1 MAGEGVE
8 LTLQLAPRVQPLL
21 QARIAGLG
29 ERAPADLSYCNL
41 WLFRR
46 AHGWRFHEG
55 EWPLISGRSYDGD
68 SHVLP
73 LFDLAT
79 APAAALQDMTGRH
92 GSLFPL
98 SGREIAVL
106 DPLRFRVDAN
116 PDDADYVYPAE
127 QFRRYPGRV
136 LHKKRNLMAQFT
148 SAHAVTALPYAPTL
162 RDEALAVL
170 DGWLADKHKQPGEAD
185 DLPCR
190 EALAHAAELGLEGF
204 MVRADGAPA
213 GFLLAEELQP
223 GAWVI
228 RFAKGLAR
236 YTGVAQYLFQHFA
249 LHAPRPA
256 QWLNFEQDLG
266 LPNFRRTKQSYQ
278 PAFLLPKWRASQLAQ
293 DREGRIG

>member
-1 MAGEGVE
+1 MAAEGVE
-8 LTLQLAPRVQPLL
+8 LTPGLAARVQPLL

-29 ERAPADLSYCNL
+29 ERAPADLSYGNL

-46 AHGWRFHEG
+46 AHAWRFHEG
-55 EWPLISGRSYDGD
+55 DWPFISGRSYDGD
-68 SHVLP
+68 PHVLP
-73 LFDLAT
+73 LFDVGSV
-79 APAAALQDMTGRH
+79 PPAALQDLVARH

-98 SGREIAVL
+98 TEHEVGALSRE
-106 DPLRFRVDAN
+106 RFRIGAN
-116 PDDADYVYPAE
+116 PDDSDYVYPAD

-136 LHKKRNLMAQFT
+136 LHKKRNLVAQFT
-148 SAHAVTALPYAPTL
+148 SAHAVTALPYGPAL
-162 RDEALAVL
+162 HAEALAVL
-170 DGWLADKHKQPGEAD
+170 DGWLADKHKQPGDAD

-190 EALAHAAELGLEGF
+190 EALARAAGLGLEGF
-204 MVRADGAPA
+204 VVRAGGAAA

-249 LHAPRPA
+249 RHAPRPA

-266 LPNFRRTKQSYQ
+266 LANFRRTKQSYR
-278 PAFLLPKWRASQLAQ
+278 PAFLLPKWRASQLPQ
-293 DREGRIG
+293 DR